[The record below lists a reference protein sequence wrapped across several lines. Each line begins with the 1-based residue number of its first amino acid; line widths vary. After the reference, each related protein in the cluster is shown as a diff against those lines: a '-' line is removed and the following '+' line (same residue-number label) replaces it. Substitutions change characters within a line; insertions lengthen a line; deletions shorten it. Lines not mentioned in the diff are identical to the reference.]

1 MGRSRSRRI
10 FDSITV
16 LASISLIVGLSVEIL
31 SGNHMPYSE
40 WYMNLQLAVCILFMA
55 ASAEL
60 FLCRPFSWGRAVS
73 GLLFFLLSIPYINVM
88 GWCGVDLS
96 SAELR
101 PMGFVPVLR
110 SLFAMF
116 LIVDW
121 LISGRTRRL
130 MASYTVTVLLFTYIS
145 ALIFYDY
152 EAGVN
157 PDLTGF
163 GNALWWAWMNVTTV
177 GAAIFPVTTIGKI
190 VCVVL
195 PALGMMFFP
204 IFTVYISEL
213 YSSRTNGRKPE

>member
-1 MGRSRSRRI
+1 MGRPRSRRI

-55 ASAEL
+55 ASTE
-60 FLCRPFSWGRAVS
+60 FVLCRPFSWGRAVS